1 MRGLSVLN
9 KDVIWASGTKGTFLW
24 TNDGGTTWN
33 VGTVPGA
40 ESFDFRDVHAVSPDT
55 VYLMAAGQDTARIYK
70 TTDRGKNWTLQYN
83 DTRKGVF
90 LDAIA
95 FRDGTHG
102 VALGDP
108 IDGRFMILRT
118 DNGGASWTQIDSSGL
133 PRALTGEAAFAA
145 SGTSLVTH
153 GRTNAW
159 FATGAGATSR
169 LFASNDGGTTW
180 TVYTVPVAANAQS
193 KGIFSIAFW
202 SDTQGVA
209 VGGDYAKPDT
219 TATTVSTTTDGGKTW
234 AASAPSPA
242 TGYLSGVATIVGTQD
257 GKSADNNRVHLIG
270 VGTRGT
276 AVSLDGGK
284 SWALRDT
291 VPLNTVAVVPGTR
304 IVWAVGDRG
313 KIVMR
318 SDL

>member
-1 MRGLSVLN
+1 MPRFGEGL
-9 KDVIWASGTKGTFLW
+9 
-24 TNDGGTTWN
+24 
-33 VGTVPGA
+33 
-40 ESFDFRDVHAVSPDT
+40 
-55 VYLMAAGQDTARIYK
+55 
-70 TTDRGKNWTLQYN
+70 
-83 DTRKGVF
+83 
-90 LDAIA
+90 
-95 FRDGTHG
+95 
-102 VALGDP
+102 
-108 IDGRFMILRT
+108 
-118 DNGGASWTQIDSSGL
+118 
-133 PRALTGEAAFAA
+133 AAFAA

-153 GRTNAW
+153 GRTNTW

-169 LFASNDGGTTW
+169 IFASNDGGTTW

-202 SDTQGVA
+202 SDAHGVA

-219 TATTVSTTTDGGKTW
+219 TAITVATTTDGGKTW
-234 AASAPSPA
+234 TSSAPSPA
-242 TGYLSGVATIVGTQD
+242 TGYLSGVTAIMDSKG
-257 GKSADNNRVHLIG
+257 GKSADNNRVHLNG
-270 VGTRGT
+270 VGTKGT

-291 VPLNTVAVVPGTR
+291 VSLNTVAVVPGTR